1 MYLIIPVVDVF
12 AKAQS
17 RHFNLSFGRDETVA
31 CSQVSVDEA
40 LVG

>member
-1 MYLIIPVVDVF
+1 MCLAVPVVDVF

-17 RHFNLSFGRDETVA
+17 RHFDLSFGGDQAVTR
-31 CSQVSVDEA
+31 SQVSVDEA